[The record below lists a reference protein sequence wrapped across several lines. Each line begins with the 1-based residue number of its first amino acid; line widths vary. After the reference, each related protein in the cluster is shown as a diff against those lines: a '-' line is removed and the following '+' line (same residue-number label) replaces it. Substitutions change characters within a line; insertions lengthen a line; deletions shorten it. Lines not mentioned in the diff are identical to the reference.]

1 MENSGKGRLDFELSL
16 RSILGEGRGWLPA
29 ADGRIAAFCREPSG
43 RFDHRPLGVARPKSV
58 DQLRAVV
65 ELCAAGRVAIV
76 PQGGN
81 TGLNGGAVPGPSDRG
96 IILSLGRMNRILAID
111 PVDLTVTVEAGVAL
125 TTLTEALAGEGLTLP
140 FDGRRSDRG
149 QIGGLISTNAGC
161 GHLIR
166 RGSVEDLILG
176 LEVVLAD
183 GSIWD
188 GARALARDSAG
199 YQLKRLFCGAEGT
212 LGIVT
217 KAVLR
222 VLPETSEQAAALVA
236 VADLAAAEKVS
247 ILLRSRAADFLT
259 SLSFFCDGG
268 LTLALEHVPELTR
281 PVAAVAPIYLVAEL
295 ASAAGGIG
303 LTRLLRAI
311 LAPSFA
317 DGTVKGGR
325 VVDADAAERLAQ
337 LPSTIAAVQ
346 ALEGPVLRHQLSVP
360 FGRLPLFLSE
370 AMGMVTSILPKTRVH
385 PFGQLGLGVI
395 HFNLLPPPGNAEF
408 SGEEPRTLR
417 GYLPRRGSP
426 WRHHCRRMRHR
437 PGRGRSDRPLSAAA
451 RDRADATH
459 QARARPARD
468 HESRQA
474 DPQRSLTF
482 STANQVNRS
491 FDKSRRS
498 SHSQIDV
505 ARAIDRPWRG
515 TAILPCATSL
525 RAPVPR
531 ETGAFEVS
539 GRMQFVAEF
548 K

>member
-1 MENSGKGRLDFELSL
+1 MKVLKRLCGALRWAKAGSFGMENSGKGRLDFESSL

-166 RGSVEDLILG
+166 RGSVQDLILG

-395 HFNLLPPPGNAEF
+395 HFNLLPPPGSAEF
-408 SGEEPRTLR
+408 SGEEPRLSEAIYRAAVLHGGTIAAECGIGQAEVDLIDR
-417 GYLPRRGSP
+417 YLP
-426 WRHHCRRMRHR
+426 
-437 PGRGRSDRPLSAAA
+437 PL
-451 RDRADATH
+451 
-459 QARARPARD
+459 
-468 HESRQA
+468 
-474 DPQRSLTF
+474 
-482 STANQVNRS
+482 
-491 FDKSRRS
+491 
-498 SHSQIDV
+498 
-505 ARAIDRPWRG
+505 
-515 TAILPCATSL
+515 
-525 RAPVPR
+525 
-531 ETGAFEVS
+531 ETGLMRRIKRALDPHGIMNPGKLIRS
-539 GRMQFVAEF
+539 GP
-548 K
+548 